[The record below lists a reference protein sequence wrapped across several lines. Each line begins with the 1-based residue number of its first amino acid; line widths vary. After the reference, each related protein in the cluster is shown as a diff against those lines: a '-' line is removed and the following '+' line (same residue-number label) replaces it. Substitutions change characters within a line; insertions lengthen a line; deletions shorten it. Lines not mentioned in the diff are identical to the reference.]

1 MISLPCGKVAVPRP
15 VPQDTYV
22 VEDYKDKAGEDKSA
36 WTRIGAAWPHKD
48 GKGFNAELRALPVN
62 GKLVIRRF
70 ESQ

>member
-1 MISLPCGKVAVPRP
+1 MSNKNSVIATGDRYDV
-15 VPQDTYV
+15 YV
-22 VEDYKDKAGEDKSA
+22 VEEYKDKAGEDKST